1 MKSNKFAPPNLSGAV
16 LLSPFCNI
24 FGDDIN
30 GAKRILGGLEDATGR
45 RVQQWYCT
53 HRSIG
58 RFRMECAH
66 GHKGQLM
73 KLCQKHL
80 TMYSDKI
87 VFCPRCNIPP
97 NDHKCK
103 ISIKA
108 LS

>member
-1 MKSNKFAPPNLSGAV
+1 MPNETKPIDLKGAV
-16 LLSPFCNI
+16 LLSPWCNI

-30 GAKRILGGLEDATGR
+30 GAQRILGGLESATGKK
-45 RVQQWYCT
+45 VQQWYCPT
-53 HRSIG
+53 RSIG
-58 RFRMECAH
+58 RFRMQCAH
-66 GHKGQLM
+66 GHKGQIM

-80 TMYSDKI
+80 TEFSGGKI

-103 ISIKA
+103 VEIKA